1 MLTSIDYKVTFDLTA
16 APKTFIFEDLT
27 DYVSQ
32 SVLEADVTGILEC
45 TGPDGTVFYQN
56 LNYASPD
63 IDVDVSRLNSTVI
76 NIPLLGNG
84 EVEPGNYSFK
94 YSVQD
99 SSDSTIV
106 FLEKTFE
113 FCYVSPNVTV
123 EMSADCVAPNLR
135 SNDTTNYVVENITP
149 TIVRQHTV
157 RFPLGSGEADLV
169 SANKQI
175 DTAIFYTQT
184 NQSEVISNLSYDYGG
199 GIFIQDVVTGTT
211 ELDVQCDS
219 SLCDLYCCLYSLYK
233 RWQEA
238 LCVNSVEAERLQDRF
253 VQAEAIRNLI
263 KDSLECGKGE
273 NVSELTSKVLA
284 LGDCEPGCGC
294 ADGEPVPVFGL
305 GGSSGSSAITV
316 VDAGT
321 GINVVSNVVGDTTT
335 YTVSIDP
342 AILDLIN
349 NATNVAVL
357 AGTGGITVDTNVV
370 SGQTQ
375 YTINNTQTQPGMV
388 SVVYNIIIQDAASP
402 SLGVNTENVY
412 GDSRFQSPTLTNTFT
427 VFNDWLSQ
435 NTNFL
440 VDGFLDGAT
449 NYSVTAQVVN
459 ILASKRGQPPTSVP
473 SEPFR
478 IEVFDKTSSEFR
490 FRFVAKTGY
499 ALSGSSLQ
507 DYNTIRVSIQIIE

>member
-32 SVLEADVTGILEC
+32 SVLEADVTGIIEC
-45 TGPDGTVFYQN
+45 TGPDGTIFYQN

-76 NIPLLGNG
+76 NIPLLASGD
-84 EVEPGNYSFK
+84 VEPGNYLFK

-113 FCYVSPNVTV
+113 FCYVSPEVTV

-135 SNDTTNYVVENITP
+135 SNDTTNYVVETITP

-184 NQSEVISNLSYDYGG
+184 NQSEVVSNLNYEYGG

-219 SLCDLYCCLYSLYK
+219 SLCDLYCCLYNLYK

-238 LCVNSVEAERLQDRF
+238 ICVNSVEAERLQDRF

-263 KDSLECGKGE
+263 KDSLECGKGD

-294 ADGEPVPVFGL
+294 DSGEPVPVFGL

-342 AILDLIN
+342 ATLTLIN

-357 AGTGGITVDTNVV
+357 SGTGVNVTSAIV
-370 SGQTQ
+370 GGQTQ
-375 YTINNTQTQPGMV
+375 YTVNNTQTQPGMI
-388 SVVYNIIIQDAASP
+388 SVVYDIDIQDAANPIIS
-402 SLGVNTENVY
+402 VDTESIY
-412 GDSRFQSPTLTNTFT
+412 GSSRFQSPTISNAWGL
-427 VFNDWLSQ
+427 FNDWLAQ
-435 NTNFL
+435 NNSFL
-440 VDGFLDGAT
+440 INDFLDSAT
-449 NYSVTAQVVN
+449 NYSVSAQVV
-459 ILASKRGQPPTSVP
+459 SVLNP
-473 SEPFR
+473 SPLGFEPFR
-478 IEVFDKTSSEFR
+478 LEVSDKQDSSFR
-490 FRFVAKTGY
+490 IRFVGKGGRPLTGR
-499 ALSGSSLQ
+499 SLQ
-507 DYNTIRVSIQIIE
+507 DYNKIRISIQIIE

>member
-305 GGSSGSSAITV
+305 GGSSGSSAIT
-316 VDAGT
+316 GT
-321 GINVVSNVVGDTTT
+321 WWI
-335 YTVSIDP
+335 
-342 AILDLIN
+342 
-349 NATNVAVL
+349 
-357 AGTGGITVDTNVV
+357 
-370 SGQTQ
+370 
-375 YTINNTQTQPGMV
+375 
-388 SVVYNIIIQDAASP
+388 
-402 SLGVNTENVY
+402 
-412 GDSRFQSPTLTNTFT
+412 
-427 VFNDWLSQ
+427 
-435 NTNFL
+435 
-440 VDGFLDGAT
+440 
-449 NYSVTAQVVN
+449 
-459 ILASKRGQPPTSVP
+459 KRKLC
-473 SEPFR
+473 
-478 IEVFDKTSSEFR
+478 D
-490 FRFVAKTGY
+490 
-499 ALSGSSLQ
+499 
-507 DYNTIRVSIQIIE
+507 N

>member
-499 ALSGSSLQ
+499 SLTGSSLQ